1 MRSRTKRVVATSDRA
16 SAWAAVGRRSLPGE
30 HRARL
35 STKEFLSAARLPR
48 AVLKGLDGVDWG
60 GRENWPRFACNLMA
74 ETPNRW
80 RSADVSGN
88 SANEDMPHA
97 LVEDKFN
104 GTWEWAQAN
113 MARLT
118 FAC

>member
-1 MRSRTKRVVATSDRA
+1 
-16 SAWAAVGRRSLPGE
+16 
-30 HRARL
+30 
-35 STKEFLSAARLPR
+35 
-48 AVLKGLDGVDWG
+48 
-60 GRENWPRFACNLMA
+60 MA